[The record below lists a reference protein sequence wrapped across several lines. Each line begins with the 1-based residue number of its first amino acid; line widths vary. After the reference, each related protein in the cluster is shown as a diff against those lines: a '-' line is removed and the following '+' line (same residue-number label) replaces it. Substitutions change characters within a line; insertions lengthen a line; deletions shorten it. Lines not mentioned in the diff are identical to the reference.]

1 MYNCSIGGYTHAFH
15 YGKQWICFENARKVK
30 NIVKFCL
37 KFMIAF
43 AKLSRRDI
51 LNVAKLIILCDFHS
65 LKIWIWKNFPEN
77 PNKNIIIV
85 KIRSLAPFANAI
97 LQHFTVI
104 LPVLIIEF
112 LVSDAG
118 FEPGIVAPRPV
129 RCATKIFMQWWMKE
143 AAVGTTNPTT
153 DEGKIT

>member
-1 MYNCSIGGYTHAFH
+1 MFTKLQIAISSATYPISKPNWVVNDRIHQLQHVYILYNCSIGGYTHAFH
-15 YGKQWICFENARKVK
+15 YGKQWICFEKARKVK

-104 LPVLIIEF
+104 LPVWDI
-112 LVSDAG
+112 
-118 FEPGIVAPRPV
+118 
-129 RCATKIFMQWWMKE
+129 
-143 AAVGTTNPTT
+143 PTA
-153 DEGKIT
+153 